1 MSDKE
6 KEIIKRAVEIDEY
19 VPFCYRRDERPEYMW
34 EDACIISNCKRLLRS
49 EKDNQKLIRYIR
61 KNGIPIS
68 IEIINYLKKRSE
80 ENEERVAI
88 YVQSVL
94 TADSYELAQLE
105 YGVSYEITR
114 EMYNFAAEI
123 HANK

>member
-6 KEIIKRAVEIDEY
+6 KEIIKRAVEIDDY
-19 VPFCYRRDERPEYMW
+19 VPFCYRRYETAADMW
-34 EDACIISNCKRLLRS
+34 ESVAIMSNCKRLLRS
-49 EKDNQKLIRYIR
+49 IKDNKELITHIR

-68 IEIINYLKKRSE
+68 KQITDYLEERSE
-80 ENEERVAI
+80 ENEERAYI
-88 YVQSVL
+88 YMDSVL
-94 TADSYELAQLE
+94 RADTFALENYE

-114 EMYNFAAEI
+114 EMYYFAAEI

>member
-6 KEIIKRAVEIDEY
+6 KEIIKRAVEIDGY
-19 VPFCYRRDERPEYMW
+19 TPSCYRSMETAADMW
-34 EDACIISNCKRLLRS
+34 DRVAIMQNCKRLLRS
-49 EKDNQKLIRYIR
+49 IKDDKELIDHIR

-68 IEIINYLKKRSE
+68 KQITDYLKERSE
-80 ENEERVAI
+80 ENEERAYI
-88 YVQSVL
+88 YMQSVL
-94 TADSYELAQLE
+94 RADTYELAQLE

-114 EMYNFAAEI
+114 EMYNFAEEI

>member
-6 KEIIKRAVEIDEY
+6 KEIIKRSIEIDEY
-19 VPFCYRRDERPEYMW
+19 IPICYRRDERPEYMW
-34 EDACIISNCKRLLRS
+34 EDACIMSNCTRLLRS
-49 EKDNQKLIRYIR
+49 EKDDQKLIRYIR

-68 IEIINYLKKRSE
+68 NQIINYLKERSE
-80 ENEERVAI
+80 ENEERASI
-88 YVQSVL
+88 YMKRVL
-94 TADSYELAQLE
+94 TSDSYELAQLE

>member
-19 VPFCYRRDERPEYMW
+19 VPFCFRWYETATDMW
-34 EDACIISNCKRLLRS
+34 ESVAIMQSCRTLLRS
-49 EKDNQKLIRYIR
+49 YKDDKELITRIR
-61 KNGIPIS
+61 KKGIPIS
-68 IEIINYLKKRSE
+68 KQITDYLKDRSE
-80 ENEERVAI
+80 ENEERAYI
-88 YVQSVL
+88 YMNSVL
-94 TADSYELAQLE
+94 RADTFRLENYE

-114 EMYNFAAEI
+114 EMYYFAAEI

>member
-6 KEIIKRAVEIDEY
+6 KEIIKRSIEVDEY
-19 VPFCYRRDERPEYMW
+19 VPLCYRRYERPEYMW
-34 EDACIISNCKRLLRS
+34 EDACIMSYYTRILRHF
-49 EKDNQKLIRYIR
+49 EDDKELIIYLR
-61 KNGIPIS
+61 KKGIPIS
-68 IEIINYLKKRSE
+68 KQITDYIKDRSE
-80 ENEERVAI
+80 ENEERASI
-88 YVQSVL
+88 YIKRVL

-114 EMYNFAAEI
+114 EMYYFAAEI